1 MLVVK
6 NLPASAGHLRDSG
19 SIPRSGRYLEEEIT
33 TPSSILAWRI
43 ARAEEPGRL
52 QSMGSQKVGYDCND
66 VAYMHTQSM
75 EYKSSFKIVK
85 LGTSLVVQWLRLGT
99 FVATAWV

>member
-1 MLVVK
+1 
-6 NLPASAGHLRDSG
+6 
-19 SIPRSGRYLEEEIT
+19 
-33 TPSSILAWRI
+33 
-43 ARAEEPGRL
+43 
-52 QSMGSQKVGYDCND
+52 MGSQKVGHDCND